1 MGKMIST
8 WSIRMIRTLPLVGGL
23 TLGALLLGIHLVP
36 APAQTNPPTGVSPQT
51 QKINEL
57 IAAKWKEVGI
67 TKPAEM
73 ATDLEFMRRV
83 FIDLIGR
90 IPTPEEIIDFER
102 DTAPNKRAR
111 LVHRLLYE
119 DKYVPRGRNGQPV
132 TSIAGLPVPIDYNN
146 AYAENFAELWTTWL
160 LTRSNTH
167 RIYREQ
173 FRFWLTQQFASSTL
187 YPEGKPWNRIVY
199 DLITAKGKSNENGAV
214 VFIARHLGDPIVDE
228 NNRRVTDYSKEGRF
242 DAVPI
247 TSRVT
252 RLFLGIQSQC
262 MQCHDH
268 PHHKEY
274 IQPDFWGV
282 NAFFRQTNRSGT
294 TNPMDLGQNTPP
306 PIEVTDHPDWN
317 VSGMV
322 FYERRDG
329 QKRATFP
336 TMLRDLAQFAKGEP
350 PTKRLAP
357 TAELAPELR
366 GKSRREILA
375 QWIIEHDNFARAF
388 VNRMWGHL
396 FGRGLTQEPAV
407 DNFHSDNEVVH
418 AELLDY
424 LAEEFKRYG
433 YDPKKLLEWICTSLP
448 YNLSHVANKAYAKP
462 EFDPYF
468 ARMPL
473 KAMSPE
479 VLFESLAI
487 ATRAEARRGE
497 QFRILKDRWLQRL
510 TINFGDDEG
519 NEVNFN
525 GTVIQAL
532 LMMNG
537 QELNAEIGSLRG
549 QETGGVVA
557 EVVRRN
563 TSRGVASPR
572 AIYDE
577 LFLMTVSRHPTP
589 QEIARL
595 EEVRNGRTVIDLS
608 APLAIPGTSAP
619 VRPKGGKTSKGNL
632 AVVPGADPNDVRFYQ
647 DVFWALLNSNEFMLN
662 H

>member
-1 MGKMIST
+1 
-8 WSIRMIRTLPLVGGL
+8 MIRLPHLLGGL
-23 TLGALLLGIHLVP
+23 TTAALLVALQSVP
-36 APAQTNPPTGVSPQT
+36 AQSTNEAGLSPQA

-57 IAAKWKEVGI
+57 IAAKWKEAGI
-67 TKPAEM
+67 TKPAER
-73 ATDLEFMRRV
+73 ASDLEFMRRV

-102 DTAPNKRAR
+102 DGSSNKRVK
-111 LVHRLLYE
+111 LVRRLLYE
-119 DKYVPRGRNGQPV
+119 DNYTPRGRDGKPV
-132 TSIAGLPVPIDYNN
+132 KSIAGLPVPIDYNS

-173 FRFWLTQQFASSTL
+173 LRLWLTQQFANSSQ
-187 YPEGKPWNRIVY
+187 YPEGKPWDRIVY
-199 DLITAKGKSNENGAV
+199 DLVTARGKSNENGAV

-228 NNRRVTDYSKEGRF
+228 NNRRTTDFSKEGRF
-242 DAVPI
+242 DAVPL

-268 PHHKEY
+268 PHHEEY
-274 IQPDFWGV
+274 VQTDFWGV
-282 NAFFRQTNRSGT
+282 NAFFRQTDRSGT
-294 TNPMDLGQNTPP
+294 TNPMNLGQNTPP

-317 VSGMV
+317 ASGMV

-336 TMLRDLAQFAKGEP
+336 TMLRDLAQFQNSEP

-357 TAELAPELR
+357 TAELPPTLQR
-366 GKSRREILA
+366 KTRREILA

-396 FGRGLTQEPAV
+396 FGRGLNQEPAV
-407 DNFHSDNEVVH
+407 DNFHSGNPVVH
-418 AELLDY
+418 PELLNY
-424 LAEEFKRYG
+424 LAEEFKRYN
-433 YDPKKLLEWICTSLP
+433 YDPKKLLEWICTSDV
-448 YNLSHVANKAYAKP
+448 YNLSHVANKAYADPKY
-462 EFDPYF
+462 DPYF

-487 ATRAEARRGE
+487 ATRAESRRGE

-510 TINFGDDEG
+510 TVNFGDDEG

-525 GTVIQAL
+525 GTIIQAL

-537 QELNAEIGSLRG
+537 QELNAEIGTSRG
-549 QETGGVVA
+549 GSGAQGVVA
-557 EVVRRN
+557 DIVRRH
-563 TSRGVASPR
+563 TAQGVASPR

-577 LFLMTVSRHPTP
+577 LFLMTVSRHPTS

-595 EEVRNGRTVIDLS
+595 EEVRTGKAVIDLT
-608 APLAIPGTSAP
+608 APLSRPGSAKP
-619 VRPKGGKTSKGNL
+619 SGRKGQL
-632 AVVPGADPNDVRFYQ
+632 ALVPGANPNDVAFYQ

>member
-1 MGKMIST
+1 
-8 WSIRMIRTLPLVGGL
+8 MIRTPTVAGGL
-23 TLGALLLGIHLVP
+23 ALGTLLVVFHLVP
-36 APAQTNPPTGVSPQT
+36 AQEKPGPIPGVSPQT

-57 IAAKWKEVGI
+57 IAAKWQEAGI
-67 TKPAEM
+67 AKPAEL

-102 DTAPNKRAR
+102 DTSPTKRVK
-111 LVHRLLYE
+111 LVRRLLYD
-119 DKYVPRGRNGQPV
+119 DKYVPRGRDGKPV

-160 LTRSNTH
+160 LTRSNVH
-167 RIYREQ
+167 RVYREQ
-173 FRFWLTQQFASSTL
+173 LRFWLTQQFAGSSQ
-187 YPEGKPWNRIVY
+187 YPEGKPWDRIVY

-228 NNRRVTDYSKEGRF
+228 NNRRVTDFSREGRF

-274 IQPDFWGV
+274 VQTDFWGV
-282 NAFFRQTNRSGT
+282 NAFFRQTDRSGT
-294 TNPMDLGQNTPP
+294 TNPMNLGQNTPP

-317 VSGMV
+317 VNGMV
-322 FYERRDG
+322 FFERRDG

-336 TMLRDLAQFAKGEP
+336 TMLRDLAQFANEEP

-357 TAELAPELR
+357 TAELPPTLR
-366 GKSRREILA
+366 GKTRREILA
-375 QWIIEHDNFARAF
+375 QWVIEHDNFARAF

-407 DNFHSDNEVVH
+407 DNFHSGNEIVH
-418 AELLDY
+418 PELLDY
-424 LAEEFKRYG
+424 LATEFKRYG
-433 YDPKKLLEWICTSLP
+433 YDPKKLLEWICTSHV
-448 YNLSHVANKAYAKP
+448 YNLSHVANKAYIDPKY
-462 EFDPYF
+462 DPYF

-510 TINFGDDEG
+510 TVNFGDDEG

-537 QELNAEIGSLRG
+537 QELNAEIGTSRG
-549 QETGGVVA
+549 GPGTGVVA
-557 EVVRRN
+557 DVVRRH
-563 TSRGVASPR
+563 TAKGVASPR

-577 LFLMTVSRHPTP
+577 LFLMTVNRHPTA

-595 EEVRNGRTVIDLS
+595 EEVRNGRAVIDLS
-608 APLAIPGTSAP
+608 NPLAPSSSASA
-619 VRPKGGKTSKGNL
+619 RPKGGTKTGKGNL
-632 AVVPGADPNDVRFYQ
+632 ALVPGAMPNDVAFYQ